1 MTGKLPALTRL
12 SIHGMQQCE
21 LSLHTLACARHL
33 ESLSFVGAQVEQ
45 LTCFGLC
52 RALVDVSFVHC
63 HDLRSLAPLAGAA
76 PLRFISVVSSDVESL
91 DGLADCPNL
100 EEVRFTECERLSSLA
115 PRAGAPRLQ
124 TLSATQCVVRNI
136 DGLCTYPHLESVDFS
151 WCAQLLSPCIAV
163 RVTMPAEHQRSVER
177 RSVDSGTELMRVPRE
192 GQLHGA
198 EATTEPHAI
207 GRSSTVESDQCYAD
221 RHGNPRRPQEMPA
234 PRERQ
239 LDRFAQTDESRTAS
253 WCSTIAD
260 SQRSRVP
267 SELHRWAWHLS

>member
-12 SIHGMQQCE
+12 SIDGMQQCG

-45 LTCFGLC
+45 LTCFALC
-52 RALVDVSFVHC
+52 QALVDASFVHC
-63 HDLRSLAPLAGAA
+63 RDLRSLAPLAGAA

-100 EEVRFTECERLSSLA
+100 EEVRFTECERLTSLA
-115 PRAGAPRLQ
+115 PLAGAPRLQ
-124 TLSATQCVVRNI
+124 TLSATQCAVRNI

-207 GRSSTVESDQCYAD
+207 GRSSI
-221 RHGNPRRPQEMPA
+221 
-234 PRERQ
+234 Q
-239 LDRFAQTDESRTAS
+239 L
-253 WCSTIAD
+253 
-260 SQRSRVP
+260 RVI
-267 SELHRWAWHLS
+267 SAM